1 MKTLPL
7 NVIPQHTDAEDS
19 GRCGESLPATKTI
32 ISERLQTLL
41 PRGCHRV
48 LLITPPESPEKD
60 FNRDLVLSKR
70 YPCFPPYGP
79 GILARNL
86 EQRGYR
92 AALLDLNFQV
102 LKHAHENP
110 SDFRFQIWK
119 EHLIEK
125 IEEFQPDIIGISVM
139 FTISR
144 PSLADVAAFLKANFP
159 SLPIIAG
166 GVCVSNDV
174 ESILRAVPQIDIGS
188 FYEGDRS
195 FPDLLDVINGK
206 QPVSEIR
213 QVAML
218 KGEQLVSTK
227 ERATPSDQ
235 EMDIQPEYYDL
246 PIGDYTNY
254 GSMGA
259 YNFMRGER
267 KASTIISNRGC
278 RAMCS
283 FCAVRNFNDISVRG
297 RAVSS
302 VVDEVERL
310 YSSYGVTHFMWLD
323 DDLLYN
329 GKRAIALFNEIT
341 RRNLHITW
349 DASNGLIAAAITP
362 EIMQAASESGCIG
375 FNLGLESGN
384 DRILKS
390 IHKPGTTKSYRQA
403 RVILDQYPHVF
414 VKGFMI
420 IGFPHETI
428 AQIRDTVN
436 LGCELQFGW
445 YPLQL
450 LTTLPGTEIT
460 LSMIEQ
466 GLIRPPTDASFKGL
480 AAGSKSKG
488 GGTLRQ
494 RERAEKHEALAFVD
508 LLQSLPADHVPTA
521 AELDDLWFVADYKMN
536 YEKLLHIDE
545 PVKLRNIRVMLQ
557 QITDEYTVDNAMGN
571 LFLAVIASKL
581 HEFGESQRRLALAKR
596 FQEESA
602 YWTTRFTVLGMSEIA
617 GRVRAANARAMPLAA

>member
-1 MKTLPL
+1 MASKTL
-7 NVIPQHTDAEDS
+7 NVITAPIPDSQSTGCGADHT
-19 GRCGESLPATKTI
+19 TVNQTI
-32 ISERLQTLL
+32 YKHLTGLL
-41 PRGCHRV
+41 PHGCSRI
-48 LLITPPESPEKD
+48 LLVTPPESPEKD

-92 AALLDLNFQV
+92 SALLDLNFHV

-110 SDFRFQIWK
+110 SNFTFQVWK
-119 EHLIEK
+119 DKLVEK
-125 IEEFQPDIIGISVM
+125 IEEFKPDLVGISVM

-144 PSLADVAAFLKANFP
+144 PSLADVAAFLKSHYP

-174 ESILRAVPQIDIGS
+174 ESILRSVPHIDIGS

-213 QVAML
+213 QVAIL
-218 KGEQLVSTK
+218 KGEQLVSTR

-235 EMDIQPEYYDL
+235 EMDVQPEYYDL

-267 KASTIISNRGC
+267 TASTIISNRGC

-297 RAVSS
+297 RAVAS
-302 VVDEVERL
+302 VVDEIEHL

-329 GKRAIALFNEIT
+329 GKRAIALFNEII

-362 EIMQAASESGCIG
+362 EIMLAASESGCIG

-384 DRILKS
+384 DQILKS

-403 RVILDQYPHVF
+403 RTILDRYPHVF

-466 GLIRPPTDASFKGL
+466 GLIQPPTDASFKGL

-494 RERAEKHEALAFVD
+494 RERAEKYEALEFVD
-508 LLQSLPADHVPTA
+508 LLQTLPADHVPTS

-536 YEKLLHIDE
+536 YEKLLHVHE

-581 HEFGESQRRLALAKR
+581 HEFDESQRRLTLAMR
-596 FQEESA
+596 LQEESA
-602 YWTTRFTVLGMSEIA
+602 YWTKRFSVLGMREIA
-617 GRVRAANARAMPLAA
+617 DRVRSSNAMAISLAA

>member
-1 MKTLPL
+1 MTRSALTVIHQPTDGENAGGCGASMPVTNDVIFEYLQPL
-7 NVIPQHTDAEDS
+7 F
-19 GRCGESLPATKTI
+19 
-32 ISERLQTLL
+32 
-41 PRGCHRV
+41 PRGCRRV
-48 LLITPPESPEKD
+48 LLITPPESPEND
-60 FNRDLVLSKR
+60 FNLDLVLSKR

-92 AALLDLNFQV
+92 SALLDLNFHV
-102 LKHAHENP
+102 LQQAHENP
-110 SDFRFQIWK
+110 AHFRFQVWK
-119 EHLIEK
+119 DKLIEK
-125 IEEFQPDIIGISVM
+125 IDAFQPDLVGISVM

-144 PSLADVAAFLKANFP
+144 PSLAAVAAFLKSHYP

-174 ESILRAVPQIDIGS
+174 ESILRTVPQIDIGS

-206 QPVSEIR
+206 QPLSAIR
-213 QVAML
+213 QVAIL

-227 ERATPSDQ
+227 ERATPTDQ

-246 PIGDYTNY
+246 PIGDYTHY

-267 KASTIISNRGC
+267 TATTIISNRGC

-302 VVDEVERL
+302 VVDEIEHQ
-310 YSSYGVTHFMWLD
+310 YSTYGVTHFMWLD

-362 EIMQAASESGCIG
+362 DIMQAASESGCIG

-384 DRILKS
+384 DQILKS

-403 RVILDQYPHVF
+403 RAILDRYPHVF

-428 AQIRDTVN
+428 AQIRDTVT

-460 LSMIEQ
+460 VSMIEQ
-466 GLIRPPTDASFKGL
+466 GLIQPPTDASFKGL

-494 RERAEKHEALAFVD
+494 RERAEKYAALEFVD
-508 LLQSLPADHVPTA
+508 LLHTLPADHVPTG

-536 YEKLLHIDE
+536 YEKLLHIHE
-545 PVKLRNIRVMLQ
+545 PVKLRNIRVMLR
-557 QITDEYTVDNAMGN
+557 QITM
-571 LFLAVIASKL
+571 S
-581 HEFGESQRRLALAKR
+581 
-596 FQEESA
+596 
-602 YWTTRFTVLGMSEIA
+602 TRPT
-617 GRVRAANARAMPLAA
+617 MPWAICFSP

>member
-1 MKTLPL
+1 MKTRTVEMIDGSANCEEP
-7 NVIPQHTDAEDS
+7 VDCGKDATE
-19 GRCGESLPATKTI
+19 AKQAI
-32 ISERLQTLL
+32 YERLTGLFSK
-41 PRGCHRV
+41 RCSNV
-48 LLITPPESPEKD
+48 LLVTPPESPEKD
-60 FNRDLVLSKR
+60 FNRELVRSRR

-92 AALLDLNFQV
+92 SALLDLNFQV
-102 LKHAHENP
+102 LKHLHEYPRN
-110 SDFRFQIWK
+110 FRFQIWK
-119 EHLIEK
+119 DRLREK
-125 IEEFQPDIIGISVM
+125 ILEFQPDLIGISVM

-144 PSLADVAAFLKANFP
+144 PSLADVAAFLKEEYP
-159 SLPIIAG
+159 SIPVIAG
-166 GVCVSNDV
+166 GICVSNDV
-174 ESILRAVPQIDIGS
+174 ESILRTVPQIDVGS
-188 FYEGDRS
+188 FYEADRS
-195 FPDLLDVINGK
+195 LPDLLDVVNGTR
-206 QPVSEIR
+206 PLADIR
-213 QVAML
+213 QIAIL
-218 KGEQLVSTK
+218 KDGAFISTR
-227 ERATPSDQ
+227 ERATPTDQ
-235 EMDIQPEYYDL
+235 EIDVQPEYYDL
-246 PIGDYTNY
+246 PIGEYARY

-267 KASTIISNRGC
+267 PASTVISNRGC
-278 RAMCS
+278 RAKCS

-297 RAVSS
+297 RKVSN
-302 VVDEVERL
+302 VVDEMEAVRDR
-310 YSSYGVTHFMWLD
+310 YGVTHFMWLD

-329 GKRAIALFNEIT
+329 TTRAIALFEEIT
-341 RRNLHITW
+341 RRRLNITW

-362 EIMQAASESGCIG
+362 ELMQAASDSGCIG

-390 IHKPGTTKSYRQA
+390 IHKPGTTKSYRKA
-403 RVILDQYPHVF
+403 RHILDRYPHVF

-428 AQIRDTVN
+428 AQIRDTVS

-466 GLIRPPTDASFKGL
+466 GLIKPPTEASFKGL

-494 RERAEKHEALAFVD
+494 REQTEKVSAREFVD
-508 LLQSLPADHVPTA
+508 LLAALPSDHVPTI
-521 AELDDLWFVADYKMN
+521 AELDDLWFVADYRMN
-536 YEKLLHIDE
+536 YEKILGIDE
-545 PVKLRNIRVMLQ
+545 PVKLRNIRAMLR
-557 QITDEYTVDNAMGN
+557 QITDDYTVENAMGN

-581 HEFGESQRRLALAKR
+581 GECDESRRRLALADR
-596 FQEESA
+596 FQQASA
-602 YWTTRFTVLGMSEIA
+602 YWMTRFAVLGMDAIA
-617 GRVRAANARAMPLAA
+617 ERLRTANCVMIRSAA